1 MPSSDEFG
9 ASYVITRRGRPVAR
23 LVGIGCED
31 SPTRTSI
38 LSRMEKTNALLGAIG
53 QEEPDFPDV
62 WLERTSGAVSPLE
75 EAGSSNLNPNYA
87 LSIRYE
93 CMFAAD

>member
-1 MPSSDEFG
+1 MQEVGIFEAKAKLSDLCLQVDEFG

-75 EAGSSNLNPNYA
+75 EAGS
-87 LSIRYE
+87 E
-93 CMFAAD
+93 